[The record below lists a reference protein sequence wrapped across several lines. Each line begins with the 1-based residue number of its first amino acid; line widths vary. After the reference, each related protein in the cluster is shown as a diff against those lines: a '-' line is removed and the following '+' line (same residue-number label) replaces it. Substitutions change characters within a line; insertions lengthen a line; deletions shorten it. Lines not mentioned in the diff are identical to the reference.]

1 LLGAVL
7 LTNSNKMEKKY
18 VVKDFE
24 AQTYYC
30 GEAYGW
36 SKEAYFAD
44 YFDSVED
51 AERFIDRENGK
62 FQIELVYVV

>member
-1 LLGAVL
+1 
-7 LTNSNKMEKKY
+7 MEKKY

-36 SKEAYFAD
+36 SKEAYLSD
-44 YFDSVED
+44 YFDTVED
-51 AERFIDRENGK
+51 AERFIDQENGK